1 MKILMI
7 ILLILLAWLQFTFWF
22 GQGSV
27 SSLIRLKRQV
37 AEQKVI
43 DQQLTER
50 NDILMAE
57 VEDLKSGHDAV
68 EEHARDDLGMIKQ
81 NETFYQIVK

>member
-1 MKILMI
+1 MKILMVV
-7 ILLILLAWLQFTFWF
+7 LLILLAWLQFTFWF

-43 DQQLTER
+43 DEQLTQR
-50 NDILMAE
+50 NQVLMAE

-81 NETFYQIVK
+81 NEKFYQIVK

>member
-1 MKILMI
+1 MKILTI
-7 ILLILLAWLQFTFWF
+7 VLLILFVWLQYTFWF

-37 AEQKVI
+37 AEQKLV
-43 DQQLTER
+43 DEQLTQR
-50 NDILMAE
+50 NQVLMAE
-57 VEDLKSGHDAV
+57 VEDLKSGHNAV
-68 EEHARDDLGMIKQ
+68 EERARDDLGMIKH